1 VTSQPRAFFAVDLGS
16 ATTSAALVGHVG
28 GRWRLIASTAAPASV
43 DVDGMIVGLLR
54 QIQATD
60 PDLLSDLAG
69 EDSPD
74 VARLGATWTRLEAK
88 TTPQRRIAVIA
99 GSRRQRRRLEQAA
112 LRAGWLVVGGSSDDH
127 DAVALSRLV
136 LSTRTDAV
144 LLGADR
150 SPSGDEKRNLPEL
163 AALVAAARHLRPELT
178 VVLAGGAAAYES
190 PFTEGVA
197 GVEVAELAPEP
208 EAAEAVPV
216 DTIESGP
223 SEPPE
228 PTDSA
233 EAAGTA
239 EDEPS
244 GGQPTEAA
252 APAGDSELAETVGA
266 VAPVTGV
273 APVDAAVEEPAPEDK
288 AGQSKASP
296 NVQPTPSVAPA
307 GESLEADAVSVW
319 TEADRIDD
327 VHVLIAPDADAGQPA
342 GSALQ
347 QVLEGLRSLPN
358 DSRLGVARSIASLAY
373 VLDRPIEVVEVG
385 LQGGLRGRSEPI
397 GQGHFAVSSSYA
409 CLADGSFSPSDPS
422 DEVIDSVFAWST
434 TALDRHRLMDRLHD
448 LRLVPWGEAEG
459 DGAVFRLAAAKGAV
473 SRLVAATP
481 EIAASAMPE
490 LIVAAGGIFASSPP
504 AVVALALA
512 DVVRRPG
519 ISQLACDQARLLGPL
534 GAIEDEA
541 ERRQLLANLA
551 DDILMPLGC
560 LVMPAGVKPGRT
572 AGTLKLI
579 GLEPLSNI
587 ELHPGAVQV
596 VDLPPGR
603 TSKAEFDFKDTV
615 RLTTR
620 GHHFSVDVGGG
631 LCGLLVDLRDVPL
644 RMSDRPESRRSA
656 LDAWQRGM
664 WPEIDE

>member
-1 VTSQPRAFFAVDLGS
+1 
-16 ATTSAALVGHVG
+16 
-28 GRWRLIASTAAPASV
+28 
-43 DVDGMIVGLLR
+43 
-54 QIQATD
+54 
-60 PDLLSDLAG
+60 
-69 EDSPD
+69 
-74 VARLGATWTRLEAK
+74 
-88 TTPQRRIAVIA
+88 
-99 GSRRQRRRLEQAA
+99 
-112 LRAGWLVVGGSSDDH
+112 
-127 DAVALSRLV
+127 
-136 LSTRTDAV
+136 
-144 LLGADR
+144 
-150 SPSGDEKRNLPEL
+150 
-163 AALVAAARHLRPELT
+163 
-178 VVLAGGAAAYES
+178 
-190 PFTEGVA
+190 
-197 GVEVAELAPEP
+197 
-208 EAAEAVPV
+208 
-216 DTIESGP
+216 
-223 SEPPE
+223 
-228 PTDSA
+228 
-233 EAAGTA
+233 
-239 EDEPS
+239 
-244 GGQPTEAA
+244 
-252 APAGDSELAETVGA
+252 
-266 VAPVTGV
+266 
-273 APVDAAVEEPAPEDK
+273 
-288 AGQSKASP
+288 
-296 NVQPTPSVAPA
+296 
-307 GESLEADAVSVW
+307 
-319 TEADRIDD
+319 
-327 VHVLIAPDADAGQPA
+327 
-342 GSALQ
+342 
-347 QVLEGLRSLPN
+347 
-358 DSRLGVARSIASLAY
+358 
-373 VLDRPIEVVEVG
+373 
-385 LQGGLRGRSEPI
+385 
-397 GQGHFAVSSSYA
+397 
-409 CLADGSFSPSDPS
+409 
-422 DEVIDSVFAWST
+422 
-434 TALDRHRLMDRLHD
+434 MDRLHD

-459 DGAVFRLAAAKGAV
+459 DGAVFRLAAAKGAF

-579 GLEPLSNI
+579 GTEPLSNI

-644 RMSDRPESRRSA
+644 RMSDRPESRRAA